1 MGQAPMIL
9 VADDDELL
17 RELLEYRLVSR
28 GYRVVTAEDGLA
40 AYQACKEHK
49 PALLVLDA
57 MMPELDG
64 FALLRRLQAE
74 GMLADTQVIMLTARS
89 HEDDI
94 VGAFRSGAADY
105 LRKPFKPEELMSRIF
120 RIVPLANGT

>member
-1 MGQAPMIL
+1 MGTAPVIL

-17 RELLEYRLVSR
+17 RELLEYRLSSR
-28 GYRVVTAEDGLA
+28 GYAVVAVGDGLA
-40 AYQACKEHK
+40 AYEACKEHK
-49 PALLVLDA
+49 PALIILDA

-74 GMLADTQVIMLTARS
+74 GRLADTQVIMLTARGL
-89 HEDDI
+89 EDDI

-105 LRKPFKPEELMSRIF
+105 LRKPFKPEELMSRIS
-120 RIVPLANGT
+120 RIVPLETDA